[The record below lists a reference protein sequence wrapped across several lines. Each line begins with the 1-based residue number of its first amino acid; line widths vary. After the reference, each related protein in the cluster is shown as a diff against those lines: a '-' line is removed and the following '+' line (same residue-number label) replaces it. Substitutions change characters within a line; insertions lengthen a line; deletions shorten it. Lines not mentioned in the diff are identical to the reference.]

1 MTGCEVWLCRVL
13 LHPGP
18 VRRQLKLADLN
29 ARSHEA
35 VLAKIVSG
43 EFGAL
48 PDGCIVEPV
57 QSYRTESE
65 AAAAR
70 VQAMHDRPDE
80 DWRVVVT
87 MAVGK

>member
-1 MTGCEVWLCRVL
+1 MTGCEIWLCRVL

-18 VRRQLKLADLN
+18 VRKQLKLDDLN

-57 QSYRTESE
+57 QSFRTEVD

-70 VQAMHDRPDE
+70 KQAMRDKPED